1 MESKANFTNF
11 VLYSYWRSSSSWRV
25 RTVLNLKKIKYEIKP
40 IHLLKAENKSE
51 EFKKINPI
59 EKIPVLE
66 FSYLDKTLHIA
77 ESLAI
82 CEFLEEIAPEVKLL
96 PTDIVERAKVRSM
109 CCEIACNIQPLQNLP
124 VINRVQE
131 LGYNKVDW
139 AKEWIGKGL
148 EVVEKLLANTCGK
161 YSFGDNVTLIDAFLM
176 PQVYNARRFGVDLSQ
191 FPNITEVDK
200 NLSSLDEFVASH
212 PDNQPDF
219 EANK

>member
-1 MESKANFTNF
+1 MESKTKFTNF

-66 FSYLDKTLHIA
+66 FTHLNQTIHIA

-82 CEFLEEIAPEVKLL
+82 CEFLEEIAPEVRLL
-96 PTDIVERAKVRSM
+96 PNDILQRAKVRSM

-124 VINRVQE
+124 VVNRVQE
-131 LGYNKVDW
+131 LGYNKVEW

-148 EVVEKLLANTCGK
+148 EVVEKLISNTRGK
-161 YSFGDNVTLIDAFLM
+161 YSFGDDITLIDAFLV
-176 PQVYNARRFGVDLSQ
+176 PQVYNARRFGLDLSP
-191 FPNITEVDK
+191 FPNISEVDK
-200 NLSSLDEFVASH
+200 NLSSLDEFIASH
-212 PDNQPDF
+212 PDNQPDS
-219 EANK
+219 ES